1 MDRLKDLLKNEES
14 QCQLILVHPQELH
27 QFGIDLIDDYLRRQK
42 DEVKGENLVS
52 QVNASKQLC
61 VTSST
66 LWRWSQKGLLHPVR
80 IGGKVLFKQSELDKV
95 KEA

>member
-27 QFGIDLIDDYLRRQK
+27 QFGIDLIDDYLKRQK

-61 VTSST
+61 VTSSST
-66 LWRWSQKGLLHPVR
+66 LWRWRQRGYFIPCELAVKSYT
-80 IGGKVLFKQSELDKV
+80 GKANLTS
-95 KEA
+95 